1 MATRYRVVSE
11 IRRHGDCV
19 DIPDRANSVDVE
31 PVGADGRVRV
41 TYLMPTQRLDVGEG
55 TEPEADPVYVD

>member
-1 MATRYRVVSE
+1 MATSYRVVSE

-31 PVGADGRVRV
+31 PVGTDGRVRV
-41 TYLMPTQRLDVGEG
+41 TYLMPTRQLDVGEDG
-55 TEPEADPVYVD
+55 DPAYVG

>member
-1 MATRYRVVSE
+1 MATSYRVVSE
-11 IRRHGDCV
+11 IRRHGDRV
-19 DIPDRANSVDVE
+19 DIPDHASSVDVE

-55 TEPEADPVYVD
+55 AEPESDPVYVD